1 MFYLILAIISS
12 ALISV
17 LMRLSEKYNRSGMA
31 MLATN
36 YLMCC
41 ILGVAYA
48 GGTELLPLGAEGLSV
63 TMFLSAVSGMLYL
76 GGFVL
81 MQWNIRINGVVLPST
96 FMKLGVIVPTAVS
109 ILAFGEEPRLTQALG
124 MLAAI
129 CAIFLIQGK
138 NEKGAGSVLGLVALM
153 LCGGGGDVMSK
164 VFEEIGPASLKNQ
177 FLLYIFIVSF
187 VLCMVLCIVKRQK
200 PALADVLFGLA
211 IGVPNYFSARFLLL
225 SLGEV
230 PAMIAYP
237 SFSVGTIVVVALA
250 GTLCF
255 KEKLGKRKLAALC
268 VIVVALILLNV

>member
-1 MFYLILAIISS
+1 MFYLILAIVSS

-31 MLATN
+31 MLAMN

-41 ILGVAYA
+41 VLGVAFA
-48 GGTELLPLGAEGLSV
+48 GGTELLPLGAEGLGI
-63 TMFLSAVSGMLYL
+63 TMFLSAVSGILYL

-96 FMKLGVIVPTAVS
+96 FMKLGVIVPTAIS

-124 MLAAI
+124 MLVAI

-187 VLCMVLCIVKRQK
+187 VLCTALCIIKRQK

-211 IGVPNYFSARFLLL
+211 IGIPNYFSARFLLL
-225 SLGEV
+225 SLSEV

-268 VIVVALILLNV
+268 VILVALILLNI

>member
-1 MFYLILAIISS
+1 MFYLILAIVSS

-17 LMRLSEKYNRSGMA
+17 LMRLSEKYSRSGMA

-109 ILAFGEEPRLTQALG
+109 ILAFGEEPRITQALG

-225 SLGEV
+225 SLSEV

-237 SFSVGTIVVVALA
+237 SFSVGAIVVVALA

-268 VIVVALILLNV
+268 VILVALVLLNV